1 MHVRYV
7 EYNVKF
13 LTSSLQHLADSRLE
27 TIAENEELKS
37 NISKLQEMKKELTS
51 KISHLDKEKLNYENQ
66 CSDLELKVVINFLIC
81 SRYSRATPTKG
92 HPSYQARFQMH

>member
-1 MHVRYV
+1 MILTDMLPCMFDML
-7 EYNVKF
+7 NIMSSF
-13 LTSSLQHLADSRLE
+13 LFISSLQHLADSRLE

-37 NISKLQEMKKELTS
+37 NISKLQETKKELTS

-81 SRYSRATPTKG
+81 FR
-92 HPSYQARFQMH
+92 